1 MFQKKI
7 PTVKGSSR
15 TRYPKTQQFGIR
27 IHVTQADEKK
37 MLIPKNP
44 RDSREIRRRRCWL
57 ERLLRT
63 LGAFVILPEDLSLD
77 PATHV
82 GVSL

>member
-27 IHVTQADEKK
+27 IHVTQADEK

-44 RDSREIRRRRCWL
+44 RDSREMRRRRCWP
-57 ERLLRT
+57 ERLPRT
-63 LGAFVILPEDLSLD
+63 LGVFAILPEELSLD